1 MGDRVVHFEIGARD
15 PAPLHRF
22 YAELFG
28 WRVAE
33 VPGAGYALVDTQGGG
48 GINGGIGMS
57 REGSGW
63 ATFYVAVEDPQAAL
77 DRAGSLGGRTV
88 VPVTAVPGTITL
100 AMFDDPDG
108 LLVGVVQRGAEGPSA
123 AQAPLAGAGAPVD
136 WFEVL
141 GSDAARTQAF
151 YGELFG
157 WRFGGGFPGYGL
169 LDTEGVEGAIGGGVG
184 AASGE
189 GDASRWATFYAHV
202 ADAGATLQRAE
213 QLGGTRVYGPLA
225 VDDHMKTGAVR
236 DPAGSVVGIYEH
248 RH

>member
-22 YAELFG
+22 YAELFD
-28 WRVAE
+28 WRVSE
-33 VPGAGYALVDTQGGG
+33 VPGAGYALVDTLGGE
-48 GINGGIGMS
+48 GINGGIGTS
-57 REGSGW
+57 RQGPAW
-63 ATFYVAVEDPQAAL
+63 ATFYVAVEDPQALL
-77 DRAGSLGGRTV
+77 DKAESLGGRTV
-88 VPVTAVPGTITL
+88 VPVTAVPGTITF

-108 LLVGVVQRGAEGPSA
+108 LLVGLVRRAAEGPSA
-123 AQAPLAGAGAPVD
+123 AQAPSPGSGAPVD

-184 AASGE
+184 ACARPRS
-189 GDASRWATFYAHV
+189 
-202 ADAGATLQRAE
+202 
-213 QLGGTRVYGPLA
+213 
-225 VDDHMKTGAVR
+225 
-236 DPAGSVVGIYEH
+236 EH
-248 RH
+248 RRARPAAIPA